1 MLALLVKSSSFGGS
15 LTIFRLYP
23 TFFAVGNSF
32 KAPPLLWNETVLIN
46 IDITQFF
53 CPLLNTGDQ
62 LLISYSPKDS
72 AWVAENVIRPLLDV
86 NSMNFELQKSINP
99 TVVDSVLDRS
109 RQRLIVLSK
118 DWEDL
123 ASNFCQRKGRMS
135 IRLGALGNSDSRV
148 ILVSIGK
155 IPKSQSKS
163 LSCLG
168 KTTLLEFEKQ
178 KKQVWQKSL
187 LNAVLHHKIARL

>member
-1 MLALLVKSSSFGGS
+1 MV
-15 LTIFRLYP
+15 
-23 TFFAVGNSF
+23 NCF

-62 LLISYSPKDS
+62 LLIIYSPKDS
-72 AWVAENVIRPLLDV
+72 AWVAENVTSLLDEHSA
-86 NSMNFELQKSINP
+86 NYELQQSINL